1 MATAEGPFMSTASQG
16 ITSGADLILP
26 ASAFVDERQVRVQG
40 AFPNPYHTYYVSV
53 GDVQLPRL
61 GGMVSPD
68 GTSVRV
74 AQGAEL
80 EPSTPIAVGAK
91 ITQLGPRSNVV
102 PSSGN
107 EWMKWVH
114 ER

>member
-1 MATAEGPFMSTASQG
+1 MATVEGPFTSTAAQG
-16 ITSGADLILP
+16 VTSGADLILP
-26 ASAFVDERQVRVQG
+26 ASAFKDESQAAVQG
-40 AFPNPYHTYYVSV
+40 AFPDPYYTYYVSV
-53 GDVQLPRL
+53 GGVQLPRL

-74 AQGAEL
+74 AKGAEL
-80 EPSTPIAVGAK
+80 EPATPIAVGVK
-91 ITQLGPRSNVV
+91 TTETGPRSTAV

-107 EWMKWVH
+107 EWMQWVH